1 MLLPPGVL
9 RERTQTVGRL
19 EQPCK
24 DSGCGGWHYDVD
36 NWLRNTPRVGH
47 FCLVYLPLVDGL
59 CDGCC
64 WQKTSTP
71 MPTAVPTPLPGTVIS
86 SSPTVTND
94 TETLVLTQVRER
106 ISMCPPDSGSN
117 AFFISADETAVRFR
131 LACGGGWGHVADVTI
146 WRYDNSPAVQ
156 AALPTFAGPA
166 CSRLSWLSGHCVEVL
181 ARSYVNCEPSSGVAQ
196 GMLHRNHCWQAD
208 RWLICAHA
216 FDDTDYETAVDPLK
230 ISEAV
235 YQASL
240 EHGLLPKKH

>member
-1 MLLPPGVL
+1 
-9 RERTQTVGRL
+9 
-19 EQPCK
+19 
-24 DSGCGGWHYDVD
+24 
-36 NWLRNTPRVGH
+36 
-47 FCLVYLPLVDGL
+47 
-59 CDGCC
+59 
-64 WQKTSTP
+64 
-71 MPTAVPTPLPGTVIS
+71 
-86 SSPTVTND
+86 
-94 TETLVLTQVRER
+94 
-106 ISMCPPDSGSN
+106 MCPPDSGSN

-156 AALPTFAGPA
+156 AAFADIRGDLPVQDFHGYPA
-166 CSRLSWLSGHCVEVL
+166 IAWRCF